1 MFLFFFGISSVFND
15 IFEGIL
21 HCALL
26 LVAKVLRKLVLN
38 LFFVGL
44 PFTKE
49 KKTAFHDCLIS
60 AFHERLVTSFK
71 KLKCFV
77 LFQSAESS
85 LNRSICLRSPKI
97 SYHLSLFFL

>member
-1 MFLFFFGISSVFND
+1 MFLFFLGISSVFNN

-21 HCALL
+21 HYAPL

-38 LFFVGL
+38 RFFVGL
-44 PFTKE
+44 PITKD

-60 AFHERLVTSFK
+60 AFQERLVTSFK
-71 KLKCFV
+71 KLKRLV

-85 LNRSICLRSPKI
+85 LNRSICLRSPEI